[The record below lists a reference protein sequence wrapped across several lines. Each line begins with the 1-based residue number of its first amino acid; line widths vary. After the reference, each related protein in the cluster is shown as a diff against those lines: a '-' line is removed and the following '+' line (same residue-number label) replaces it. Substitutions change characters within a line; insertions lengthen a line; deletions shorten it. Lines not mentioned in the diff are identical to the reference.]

1 MGGVLSSR
9 RSFLGFCDWGI
20 QGILEVKGQKV
31 ATSLWEGGNKAPPTP
46 YRREQLPFDL
56 LLITIVW

>member
-1 MGGVLSSR
+1 MGG
-9 RSFLGFCDWGI
+9 
-20 QGILEVKGQKV
+20 
-31 ATSLWEGGNKAPPTP
+31 GGNKAPPTP